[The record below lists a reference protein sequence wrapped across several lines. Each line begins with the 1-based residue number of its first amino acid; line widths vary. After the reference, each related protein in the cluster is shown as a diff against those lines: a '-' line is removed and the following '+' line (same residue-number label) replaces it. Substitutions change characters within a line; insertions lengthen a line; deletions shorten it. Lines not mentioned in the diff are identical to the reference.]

1 MPRRRKMTPSG
12 AEANTPANRECGGEY
27 RVLIVASS
35 AKASARIAKS
45 ISNALPGAQC
55 EQAEGIAAARAA
67 IAERVPGLAIVDCEL
82 RDGSG
87 FELAEALGGGGGC
100 GIIML
105 AAEPS
110 FDLATR
116 ALRAGAIDL
125 VPSKAAAAGGDEFV
139 AAIAR
144 AVHRTAAARRR
155 DDRVRRLSDV
165 CRKLSET
172 RREMSTHVSGLC
184 GDMVTAFQELADQV
198 NHITIASEFKGLI
211 RQELDVESLLRTA
224 LEYVLAKCGST
235 NAAVFLPS
243 GSGEYSLGA
252 YVNYDCPKEAL
263 DMMLEH
269 LAGVV
274 APRMEDATE
283 MRLLPAESDLQ
294 EFLGDD
300 AHWLAD
306 CGAVTFA
313 CRDQDECLAVVIL
326 FRDRRTP
333 FSPAALETLR
343 IISGIFGQ
351 QLARIVRIHHRHLP
365 KEQWGTWGEIGFAD
379 EGEDDIDLAA

>member
-1 MPRRRKMTPSG
+1 MARSRKMAQPDS
-12 AEANTPANRECGGEY
+12 EQPAGCARRGG
-27 RVLIVASS
+27 RWVLIVTRDAR
-35 AKASARIAKS
+35 ASARVAKNLS
-45 ISNALPGAQC
+45 RALPDAAC
-55 EQAEGIAAARAA
+55 EQAASLAQARAA
-67 IAERVPGLAIVDCEL
+67 IAGAVPELALIDCEL
-82 RDGSG
+82 QDGSG
-87 FELAEALGGGGGC
+87 FELAEDLGRHGAC
-100 GIIML
+100 AVIMI
-105 AAEPS
+105 AADPT
-110 FDLATR
+110 FDLASR
-116 ALRAGAIDL
+116 ALRAGALDL
-125 VPSKAAAAGGDEFV
+125 LSTKAASGGGDGLG
-139 AAIAR
+139 AAVAR
-144 AVHRTAAARRR
+144 ALERTSTARRR
-155 DDRVRRLSDV
+155 EERIRRLTEV
-165 CRKLSET
+165 CRRLNES
-172 RREMSTHVSGLC
+172 RRELSSHVSGLC
-184 GDMVTAFQELADQV
+184 GDMVSAFQELADQV
-198 NHITIASEFKGLI
+198 NNITIASEFKGLI

-224 LEYVLAKCGST
+224 LEYILAKCGST

-283 MRLLPAESDLQ
+283 MRVLPAESDLA

-306 CGAVTFA
+306 SGAVTFS
-313 CRDQDECLAVVIL
+313 CRDKDECLAVVLL

-333 FSPAALETLR
+333 FSPTALETMR
-343 IISGIFGQ
+343 VISGIFGQ